1 MVWNRVAGVFL
12 RGKRCNKTW
21 FPFVECWSIYP
32 SKHFEVICCILFM
45 FFLHKLTHSWLS
57 ECKWLANLAHCT
69 AVFPFSISGFVCLI
83 DSKLYCILLERLF
96 ILLLLSMCPCFSQK
110 RNDPDRW
117 NFRDFYRP
125 TFSIVFKWTKE
136 FSFRLNYI
144 SWHKYSCINMLTVK
158 SQTLKQLHLKKK
170 KNLCLFVLG
179 CWVGGGVEWS
189 LSPAATLLF
198 FWRYYPR
205 VVSVLFCKILNATQV
220 FWDKSQYLTD
230 FKYSDHRS

>member
-32 SKHFEVICCILFM
+32 SKHFEVICCLLFM

-96 ILLLLSMCPCFSQK
+96 ILLLLSMWPCFSQK

-170 KNLCLFVLG
+170 KICV
-179 CWVGGGVEWS
+179 S
-189 LSPAATLLF
+189 L
-198 FWRYYPR
+198 
-205 VVSVLFCKILNATQV
+205 
-220 FWDKSQYLTD
+220 FWDAEWVEVSSEVCHLQLLSCFSDVIILGLFPCFSVKS
-230 FKYSDHRS
+230 